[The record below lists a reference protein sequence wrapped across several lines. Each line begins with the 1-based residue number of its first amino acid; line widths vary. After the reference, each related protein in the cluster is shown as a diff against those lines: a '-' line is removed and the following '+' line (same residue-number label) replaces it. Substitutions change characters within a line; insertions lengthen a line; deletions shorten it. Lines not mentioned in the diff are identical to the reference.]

1 MGNYV
6 IVGGT
11 TGIGASLCAM
21 LAEANHRVF
30 VYARNRHE
38 LPNHPNIHFQEF
50 DIIAENP
57 VFENLPDNISG
68 LAYCPGSISLLPF
81 HRIKRQQFQD
91 DFNIN
96 VLGAIASIQACYN
109 GLKANGNAAVV
120 LFSTVAVQ
128 TGMSFHTSIA
138 ASKGAIEGLTK
149 SLAAEYASAGIRFN
163 AIAPSLTDTP
173 LAAKLLA
180 SDEKKEAS
188 NKRHPLG
195 RYGTSED
202 IAAAAAFLL
211 QEKAT
216 WITGQILGVDG
227 GMGSLRMI

>member
-11 TGIGASLCAM
+11 TGIGAALSIM
-21 LAEANHRVF
+21 LAEANHQVF

-38 LPNHPNIHFQEF
+38 LPSHTNIHFQEL
-50 DIIAENP
+50 DINSENP

>member
-1 MGNYV
+1 
-6 IVGGT
+6 
-11 TGIGASLCAM
+11 
-21 LAEANHRVF
+21 
-30 VYARNRHE
+30 
-38 LPNHPNIHFQEF
+38 
-50 DIIAENP
+50 
-57 VFENLPDNISG
+57 
-68 LAYCPGSISLLPF
+68 
-81 HRIKRQQFQD
+81 
-91 DFNIN
+91 
-96 VLGAIASIQACYN
+96 
-109 GLKANGNAAVV
+109 
-120 LFSTVAVQ
+120 
-128 TGMSFHTSIA
+128 MSFHTSIA

>member
-11 TGIGASLCAM
+11 TGIGAELSKILS
-21 LAEANHRVF
+21 EAGHQVH
-30 VYARNRHE
+30 VYARSRHDLVE
-38 LPNHPNIHFQEF
+38 NENIHFEEI
-50 DIIAENP
+50 DITLENP
-57 VFENLPDNISG
+57 VFQNLPATISG

-96 VLGAIASIQACYN
+96 VLGAISSIQACYN
-109 GLKANGNAAVV
+109 GLKATGNASVV

-138 ASKGAIEGLTK
+138 AAKGAIEGLTK
-149 SLAAEYASAGIRFN
+149 SLAAEYAATGIRFN

-180 SDEKKEAS
+180 SDEKKEAA

-195 RYGTSED
+195 RFGTTED
-202 IAAAAAFLL
+202 VAAAAAFLL

>member
-11 TGIGASLCAM
+11 TGIGASLCVM
-21 LAEANHRVF
+21 LAEANHQVF

-38 LPNHPNIHFQEF
+38 LLNHTNIHFHEL
-50 DIIAENP
+50 DINSENP

-109 GLKANGNAAVV
+109 GLKSNGNAAVV

-180 SDEKKEAS
+180 TDEKKEAS

-195 RYGTSED
+195 RFGTSED

-211 QEKAT
+211 QDKAT
-216 WITGQILGVDG
+216 WITAQILGVDG

>member
-11 TGIGASLCAM
+11 TGIGASLCIIM
-21 LAEANHRVF
+21 AEASHQVF

-38 LPNHPNIHFQEF
+38 LPNHPNIHFQEL

-81 HRIKRQQFQD
+81 HRIKKQQFQD

-109 GLKANGNAAVV
+109 GLKANGNASVV

-180 SDEKKEAS
+180 SEEKKEAS

-202 IAAAAAFLL
+202 IAAAAEFLL
-211 QEKAT
+211 QDKAT

>member
-1 MGNYV
+1 MGHYV

-11 TGIGASLCAM
+11 TGIGAALSIM
-21 LAEANHRVF
+21 LAEANHQVF

-38 LPNHPNIHFQEF
+38 LPNHPNIHFQEL
-50 DIIAENP
+50 DINSENP

-202 IAAAAAFLL
+202 IAGAAAFLL
-211 QEKAT
+211 QDKAT

>member
-11 TGIGASLCAM
+11 TGIGASLCIIM
-21 LAEANHRVF
+21 AEASHQVF

-38 LPNHPNIHFQEF
+38 LPNHPNIHFQEL

-81 HRIKRQQFQD
+81 HRIKKQQFQD

-109 GLKANGNAAVV
+109 GLKANGNASVV

-180 SDEKKEAS
+180 SEEKKEAS

-211 QEKAT
+211 QDKAT